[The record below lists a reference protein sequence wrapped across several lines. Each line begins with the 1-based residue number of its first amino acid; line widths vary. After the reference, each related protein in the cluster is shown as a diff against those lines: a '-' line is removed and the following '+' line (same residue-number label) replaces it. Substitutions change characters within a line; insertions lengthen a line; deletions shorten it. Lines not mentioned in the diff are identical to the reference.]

1 VTLSRPSNTS
11 EHMYIRESPMSPDTL
26 VSTLLGELGF
36 DVSKPLLLLLNNQ
49 SAIHVARN
57 PEHHGRM
64 KHLDLHFYW
73 LRDVVVAGQIVI
85 QYVPTVDLAA
95 DLLTKG
101 LACLKVA
108 AALPQLGLTA
118 P

>member
-1 VTLSRPSNTS
+1 LFSHRRLPLQTLR
-11 EHMYIRESPMSPDTL
+11 TL
-26 VSTLLGELGF
+26 YASQV
-36 DVSKPLLLLLNNQ
+36 DNQ

-64 KHLDLHFYW
+64 KHLDLRLFW
-73 LRDVVVAGQIVI
+73 LRNMVNSGVI
-85 QYVPTVDLAA
+85 AVRYIPTADMAA
-95 DLLTKG
+95 DLLTTA
-101 LACLKVA
+101 LARVKVT